1 MDVAALSV
9 ALSQSNVQQQA
20 SLSVLKLAMNTA
32 EQNGKNIAEM
42 LKGSQPAVSLELHL
56 GNTVDL
62 KG

>member
-1 MDVAALSV
+1 MIS
-9 ALSQSNVQQQA
+9 